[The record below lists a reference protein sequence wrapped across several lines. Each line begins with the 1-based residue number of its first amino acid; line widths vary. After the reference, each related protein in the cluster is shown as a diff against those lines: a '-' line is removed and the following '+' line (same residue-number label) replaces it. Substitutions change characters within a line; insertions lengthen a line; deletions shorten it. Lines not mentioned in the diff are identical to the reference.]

1 MLNKTLLIDGDL
13 LLYRAA
19 SACEH
24 EMKWDDDVW
33 LLHGNVEEAKDLF
46 KSALDGITN
55 ALGSNSIT
63 MCLSNRENFRKKL
76 TDTYKSKRKETRKP
90 VVFKPLLEWVINEFD
105 PIIKPQLEADDVLGI
120 LATHPEYKG
129 KVIVVSEDKDL
140 QTLPCTLYR
149 QGELKTITEQEADY
163 FWMFQTLTGD
173 STDGYSGCPGIGPK
187 KAESILGTPGKA
199 NADFLWPTILNTFRK
214 QGLTEDD
221 AILQA
226 RLARILRFDD
236 WDVNK
241 QQVKLWSP
249 STTQASA
256 PSSSASAGEAQTAA

>member
-1 MLNKTLLIDGDL
+1 MTTLLIDGDL

-19 SACEH
+19 SACEC

-63 MCLSNRENFRKKL
+63 MCLSDRENFRKKL

-90 VVFKPLLEWVINEFD
+90 VVFKPLMDWVIKEFD

-120 LATHPEYKG
+120 LATHPDYKD

-140 QTLPCTLYR
+140 QTLPCNLYR
-149 QGELKTITEQEADY
+149 QGELKKITPEEADY

-173 STDGYSGCPGIGPK
+173 ATDGYSGCPGIGPK
-187 KAESILGTPGKA
+187 KAEVILRSFQWA
-199 NADFLWPTILNTFRK
+199 NGLSVWNHVVSAFRK
-214 QGLTEDD
+214 EGLTEDD
-221 AILQA
+221 ALLQA
-226 RLARILRFDD
+226 RLARILRYED
-236 WDVNK
+236 WDITK
-241 QQVKLWSP
+241 QEVKLWSP
-249 STTQASA
+249 SKTPEPVLGSQS
-256 PSSSASAGEAQTAA
+256 TAMAEMGAA